1 VKGWIGWVREEGTG
15 RFLVVNKLRGGVAF
29 FDMLEKRFKK
39 EI

>member
-1 VKGWIGWVREEGTG
+1 MKGWIGWVREEGTG

-29 FDMLEKRFKK
+29 FDMLGWKLNE